1 MKTFVKWWFY
11 FMLILIGGIFSFY
24 LGLIHRVI
32 DDSSWIGIGFCSLI
46 TVIFSYMTIKC
57 GIGTWSFCRK
67 KYYLQADKMSY
78 EQIVNSGFFA
88 GDQCE
93 NIGMIGTI
101 AGMCMVLLCFESVDV
116 ENISTVQDLIHSLGP
131 GLATAFY
138 TTLLGL
144 VGSSLLK
151 QQYFNL
157 SQAIDNEIVD

>member
-1 MKTFVKWWFY
+1 MWNWNLEF
-11 FMLILIGGIFSFY
+11 
-24 LGLIHRVI
+24 
-32 DDSSWIGIGFCSLI
+32 
-46 TVIFSYMTIKC
+46 
-57 GIGTWSFCRK
+57 
-67 KYYLQADKMSY
+67 LQKEVLS
-78 EQIVNSGFFA
+78 